1 MASNLKKKTEQWMQ
15 LERTTL
21 EQRRM
26 AQDFYDTE
34 LMQLI
39 EKDYCRRNKSY
50 VFEKTDYLII
60 SVGTS
65 YEPVVLN
72 IRLLRPK
79 KILFLYT
86 DGSESTLEKIVA
98 YCGLKLSAFE
108 RKKVDETD
116 PLSVY
121 REIKKIYLTWNRPE
135 KIYIDFT
142 GGTKAMS
149 AATAMAG
156 AAINVQLVYVG
167 TDRYLTDFRKPEPGS
182 EILLY
187 IDNPIAVFGDLEIE
201 KAMTLFSEHNYS
213 GAKEKLNV
221 LRSNIPDPALRQQ
234 LDFACL
240 LAEAY
245 EAWDGLDF
253 VSASQKMNHLTI
265 SLRRDARAHHD
276 FLLMDRRKELETQA
290 DILRSLSHI
299 PEKIRDRHQQEILKD
314 RELMANLMF
323 SLYQNASI
331 REQQDKYDM
340 ASLLMYRLLEMI
352 EQRRLIQYGL
362 YVSRMDYARL
372 NFKKLES
379 RGIPDLNALQ
389 TKMNTV
395 RENVFGKA
403 GNRLLPDQ
411 VSLLDGFML
420 LLALGD
426 EICRE
431 VDGRDIDFIKR
442 TRSMVYLRNNSIFAH
457 GLGPVGKENYVKF
470 RDFVIVVFKRYCR
483 LEKIDFTKMASE
495 VQFINPKDSDY
506 YSGIGTGL

>member
-1 MASNLKKKTEQWMQ
+1 
-15 LERTTL
+15 
-21 EQRRM
+21 
-26 AQDFYDTE
+26 
-34 LMQLI
+34 
-39 EKDYCRRNKSY
+39 
-50 VFEKTDYLII
+50 
-60 SVGTS
+60 
-65 YEPVVLN
+65 
-72 IRLLRPK
+72 
-79 KILFLYT
+79 
-86 DGSESTLEKIVA
+86 
-98 YCGLKLSAFE
+98 
-108 RKKVDETD
+108 
-116 PLSVY
+116 
-121 REIKKIYLTWNRPE
+121 
-135 KIYIDFT
+135 
-142 GGTKAMS
+142 
-149 AATAMAG
+149 
-156 AAINVQLVYVG
+156 
-167 TDRYLTDFRKPEPGS
+167 
-182 EILLY
+182 
-187 IDNPIAVFGDLEIE
+187 
-201 KAMTLFSEHNYS
+201 MTLFSEHNYS

-253 VSASQKMNHLTI
+253 VSASQKMNHLTM

-276 FLLMDRRKELETQA
+276 FLLMDCRKELETQA

-431 VDGRDIDFIKR
+431 GDGRDIDFIKR

-483 LEKIDFTKMASE
+483 LEKIDFTKIASE